1 MPRKFT
7 DNGFLTMG
15 YECEFTGLSQ
25 NETER
30 ELISNG
36 LDFVWVTRDVSCGT
50 EVVFPP
56 LPIYERSFDFIRKV
70 YECLEN
76 AGARINT
83 NCGHHVHISNRMV
96 INASK
101 DEFFEDATNRA
112 HSTEYHSDSD
122 RKYPSGDLFG
132 DIMPFQLVKD
142 VVYRYG
148 INQSEINRMLAPS
161 RSNNTHCQT
170 IERNVIT
177 DEFRNST
184 SILELQNAV
193 QTDGGKFWAVNFHGW
208 QSKNTIEFRQHQ
220 GTLSKDKIS
229 AWTKLI
235 ENLFVW
241 SDNERLHYEQ
251 TDELPEMPFR
261 PTSRNGV
268 AWRMCYDDNGAS
280 VQELMDAIGWN
291 PNNVRRTISEW
302 RTRFGDNSVQT
313 ISQQNNGAHY
323 GDGETFTK
331 YVLNKNGSAI
341 ITLLPENR
349 AGQTSIYAGL
359 DDDIFEY
366 IQQRIQELSQR

>member
-1 MPRKFT
+1 
-7 DNGFLTMG
+7 
-15 YECEFTGLSQ
+15 
-25 NETER
+25 
-30 ELISNG
+30 
-36 LDFVWVTRDVSCGT
+36 
-50 EVVFPP
+50 
-56 LPIYERSFDFIRKV
+56 
-70 YECLEN
+70 
-76 AGARINT
+76 
-83 NCGHHVHISNRMV
+83 NRMV
-96 INASK
+96 INATK

-112 HSTEYHSDSD
+112 HSTEYNSDSD

-132 DIMPFQLVKD
+132 DVMPFQLVKD

-170 IERNVIT
+170 IERNVVT
-177 DEFRNST
+177 DEFRNAT

-220 GTLSKDKIS
+220 GTLSKDKIC

-235 ENLFVW
+235 ENLFFW

-251 TDELPEMPFR
+251 TDELPEQPFR

-302 RTRFGDNSVQT
+302 RTRFGD
-313 ISQQNNGAHY
+313 
-323 GDGETFTK
+323 
-331 YVLNKNGSAI
+331 
-341 ITLLPENR
+341 
-349 AGQTSIYAGL
+349 
-359 DDDIFEY
+359 
-366 IQQRIQELSQR
+366 